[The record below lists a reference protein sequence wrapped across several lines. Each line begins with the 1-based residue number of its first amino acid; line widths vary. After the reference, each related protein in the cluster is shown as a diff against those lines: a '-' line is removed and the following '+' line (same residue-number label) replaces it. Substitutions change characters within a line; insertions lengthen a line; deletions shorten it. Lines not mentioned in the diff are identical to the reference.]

1 MKILDEMLKEKIILN
16 IAKMLLEYTRPVN
29 K

>member
-1 MKILDEMLKEKIILN
+1 MKILDEMLKEKFILN
-16 IAKMLLEYTRPVN
+16 IVKMLLEYIRPLN

>member
-1 MKILDEMLKEKIILN
+1 MKILDEMLKEKIILS
-16 IAKMLLEYTRPVN
+16 IVKMLLEYTKPVN